1 LKSLVFTFLF
11 LIASSALAAPPPL
24 SEAARKTSKSD
35 PEVVTEN
42 INDLKEKVIE
52 KKTQMKLFR
61 QLIKSEAIE
70 SSFPIV
76 SITHVN
82 EMSTRYKIYS
92 LSYSIDSERIYT
104 YYLDDNVGK
113 QPIGRETGVFK
124 GPLTPGAHELT
135 IDIIYQGNDNGV
147 FSYINDYKTPV
158 QSKKSFKVD
167 KGQKLDIQVVGY
179 EKGWALTEF
188 KDRPDVKVKFYS
200 TKPAKDLR

>member
-1 LKSLVFTFLF
+1 V
-11 LIASSALAAPPPL
+11 IANTAFAVPPPL

-35 PEVVTEN
+35 SEVVVEDV
-42 INDLKEKVIE
+42 NDMKEKVID

-61 QLIKSEAIE
+61 QLLKSEAIE

-76 SITHVN
+76 NITHVN
-82 EMSTRYKIYS
+82 EMSSRYKIFS
-92 LSYSIDSERIYT
+92 MSYSIDDERIYT
-104 YYLDDNVGK
+104 YYLDDNIGK
-113 QPIGRETGVFK
+113 QNLGRETSVFK
-124 GPLTPGAHELT
+124 GPLTPGNHELT
-135 IDIIYQGNDNGV
+135 IDIIYRGNDTGV

-200 TKPAKDLR
+200 TKQAKDLK